1 MGANQ
6 LVVLNVYDMV
16 SAAPGDRRRPALS
29 GVRTPARCFLPRAP
43 ASSLVLRG
51 GGGDGRAVF

>member
-16 SAAPGDRRRPALS
+16 SAAPGAACALPAPG
-29 GVRTPARCFLPRAP
+29 GVP
-43 ASSLVLRG
+43 RG
-51 GGGDGRAVF
+51 GGGDAVVF